1 MEPATSYGA
10 VARLFHWI
18 TVALVLVIIPMGL
31 VMGDLPRGRLQDTLF
46 ITHESLGLTILGLTV
61 LRLIWRLSHRPPPPS
76 RDLSPLELRASGSVH
91 VLLYL
96 VLLVMPVTG
105 YLFVTYS
112 GIELHYF
119 GLARV
124 PALVTP
130 DKPTGEL
137 FLSVHVAM
145 QWIIYALALMHI
157 GAALHH
163 FLVRQNDV
171 LSRMI
176 PGLRVRGSAVGRLL
190 HKSHIG
196 R

>member
-1 MEPATSYGA
+1 METATSYGA
-10 VARLFHWI
+10 VARLCHWL
-18 TVALVLVIIPMGL
+18 TVALLFVIIPIGL
-31 VMGDLPRGRLQDTLF
+31 VMGDLPRGLLQDALF
-46 ITHESLGLTILGLTV
+46 VTHESLGLTILGLTAF
-61 LRLIWRLSHRPPPPS
+61 RLLWRLTHQPPPPS
-76 RDLSPLELRASGSVH
+76 RDLNPLELRASGSVH
-91 VLLYL
+91 ILLYL
-96 VLLVMPVTG
+96 VLMVMPVTG

-137 FLSVHVAM
+137 FLAIHVAL
-145 QWIIYALALMHI
+145 QWAIYALALMHI

-163 FLVRQNDV
+163 FFVRRNDV

-176 PGLRVRGSAVGRLL
+176 PGLRARVHRRAIVA
-190 HKSHIG
+190 KIPQP
-196 R
+196 